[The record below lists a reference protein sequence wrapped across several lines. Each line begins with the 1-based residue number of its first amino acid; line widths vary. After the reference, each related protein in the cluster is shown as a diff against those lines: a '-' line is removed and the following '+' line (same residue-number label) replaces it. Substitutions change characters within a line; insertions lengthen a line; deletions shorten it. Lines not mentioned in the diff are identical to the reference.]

1 MFQNIFQSPDGATH
15 TLEILIMWLISG
27 LLGLLIGYVIWRLRP
42 RAYIAL
48 RKQMKELAARLR
60 ELEAANGRLLMAND
74 KLSAEAADWKA
85 KYEALLAELKDKEKR
100 LAEKEEALSAFA
112 AAADDLTAI
121 EGIDPTIEGLLHQA
135 GIHTFQNLANTKL
148 DGLRALLKSVGPTYR
163 SANPDA
169 WRKQAYLAYQSRKEH
184 YAGFAELKIGRKQVE
199 RLHLTAA
206 EHSLAKP

>member
-1 MFQNIFQSPDGATH
+1 MFQNTVQSPNGATH
-15 TLEILIMWLISG
+15 TLEILIMWLVAG
-27 LLGLLIGYVIWRLRP
+27 LLGLLIGYVIWHLRP
-42 RAYIAL
+42 REYL
-48 RKQMKELAARLR
+48 SLKKQIRDLAARLR
-60 ELEAANGRLLMAND
+60 ELEGEKGRLQMSNE
-74 KLSAEAADWKA
+74 KLSAELAEWKA

-148 DGLRALLKSVGPTYR
+148 GGLRALLKSVGPTYR